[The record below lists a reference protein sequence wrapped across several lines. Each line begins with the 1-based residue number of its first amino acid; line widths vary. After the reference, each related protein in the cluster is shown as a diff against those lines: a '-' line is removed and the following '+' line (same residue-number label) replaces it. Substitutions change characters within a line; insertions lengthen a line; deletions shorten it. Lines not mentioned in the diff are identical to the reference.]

1 MVNIIKWSIRVALD
15 GYKVIKI
22 VKKTLTGL
30 SDIYRIYRYL
40 EANTHNIISPELLDT
55 LNQFSN
61 ALLNFLNSLLNF
73 FNFFV
78 L

>member
-1 MVNIIKWSIRVALD
+1 MINIIKWSIRVELD

-22 VKKTLTGL
+22 VKKHLTGL

-61 ALLNFLNSLLNF
+61 ALLNFFEFIAKF
-73 FNFFV
+73 F
-78 L
+78 